1 MRVIYVQSL
10 TIQTTLNT
18 IRILTHAVGVH
29 TIYSCDSLTPWSTVP
44 LEKLAVSQL
53 VKAFHASY
61 GI

>member
-29 TIYSCDSLTPWSTVP
+29 TIYSCDFLTPWSTVP